1 MQKWLKIISSQLLLL
16 MICPKLFIKYY
27 LIKKFKNLQIC
38 HISSKEKVSRTKL
51 AKLVIKNSKKGF
63 KMKFK
68 KTLFKFINY
77 SEPRGRKK

>member
-27 LIKKFKNLQIC
+27 LIKNLKIYKFVIF
-38 HISSKEKVSRTKL
+38 SSKEKVSRTKL
-51 AKLVIKNSKKGF
+51 AKLVIKNSKGF

-68 KTLFKFINY
+68 DSFQIYKL
-77 SEPRGRKK
+77 